1 MGEFFLL
8 KKRAWLFPYIG
19 LQGRVMFGKTLMLHP
34 KGVEILASKEKS
46 GISVFYTFLVAQF
59 IMVGI
64 AVVIICEDNTFR
76 FSF

>member
-1 MGEFFLL
+1 
-8 KKRAWLFPYIG
+8 
-19 LQGRVMFGKTLMLHP
+19 MFGKTLMLHP

>member
-1 MGEFFLL
+1 
-8 KKRAWLFPYIG
+8 
-19 LQGRVMFGKTLMLHP
+19 MLHP

-64 AVVIICEDNTFR
+64 VVVIVRIMPFDLAAREVHCAV
-76 FSF
+76 SYVIK